1 MKIVSNC
8 DLLHKC
14 FLLCIYFWKSQR
26 WIKQKTNQ
34 NWLDR
39 RKTKMTPRIYKSLF
53 LQLLDSYW
61 KGNFPLGMLVVRKV
75 QKFFRTQQNTGHDL
89 LNQKD
94 VKNSNCCIV
103 FILNGVCDS
112 LWRPR
117 VRNNRGLKPVKDD
130 LTTHSPKIRHS
141 NYIAILS
148 KIFLFKSHF
157 HTSRLQIIIQFA
169 ANYSL
174 PLLYLICI
182 KQYFLKLTKAFMA
195 KWSLVNIV

>member
-1 MKIVSNC
+1 MH
-8 DLLHKC
+8 L
-14 FLLCIYFWKSQR
+14 FQKSQR
-26 WIKQKTNQ
+26 WIKHETKQ

-75 QKFFRTQQNTGHDL
+75 QKFFRTQQNTEHDL

-94 VKNSNCCIV
+94 VKNSNDCIV

-112 LWRPR
+112 LWRPQ

-130 LTTHSPKIRHS
+130 LTTHSLKIIHS

-157 HTSRLQIIIQFA
+157 HTSRLQIMIQFA

-174 PLLYLICI
+174 LHSTS
-182 KQYFLKLTKAFMA
+182 FA
-195 KWSLVNIV
+195 